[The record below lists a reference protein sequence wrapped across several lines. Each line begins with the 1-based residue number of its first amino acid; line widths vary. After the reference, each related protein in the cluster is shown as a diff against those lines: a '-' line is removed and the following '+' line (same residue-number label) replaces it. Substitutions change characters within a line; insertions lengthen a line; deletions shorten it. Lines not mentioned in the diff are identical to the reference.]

1 MEKRKTNRLLKAL
14 AFFLCFVFLGQGA
27 PNAAERSPKHTKEA
41 SQLLRTLRK
50 AARRKT
56 PYLGHQ
62 DALMYGQAWSLNK
75 NDSLYINSDIYEVC
89 GQYPFILGLDLG
101 RIEAGGERNIDG
113 CLFKQMKEAAIMH
126 NQRGGVVTIS
136 WHMDN
141 PLTDGSSWDHTSGD
155 AVQKILNDSLA
166 HKKFI
171 SWLDMGADFM
181 NQLENKKGKKIPIL
195 FRPFHEC
202 NIETFWW
209 SKNSCSEEEYIALW
223 RMTYDYL
230 VNEKDMKQLLWVYSP
245 YNVHTESEIS
255 IWYPGNE
262 SVDVI
267 GFERYQSYTKTYDE
281 GIGDYLKDVKRG
293 MDVTVNFA
301 KPRAKIVAFSE
312 TGYQGV
318 PYDNWWTEG
327 LWVSIVNQPLAYV
340 HLWRNGTSKS
350 YYFGPCLTSESSN
363 DFKKLVTTTRI
374 KLLNS

>member
-1 MEKRKTNRLLKAL
+1 
-14 AFFLCFVFLGQGA
+14 
-27 PNAAERSPKHTKEA
+27 
-41 SQLLRTLRK
+41 
-50 AARRKT
+50 
-56 PYLGHQ
+56 
-62 DALMYGQAWSLNK
+62 
-75 NDSLYINSDIYEVC
+75 
-89 GQYPFILGLDLG
+89 
-101 RIEAGGERNIDG
+101 
-113 CLFKQMKEAAIMH
+113 
-126 NQRGGVVTIS
+126 
-136 WHMDN
+136 
-141 PLTDGSSWDHTSGD
+141 
-155 AVQKILNDSLA
+155 
-166 HKKFI
+166 
-171 SWLDMGADFM
+171 M

-245 YNVHTESEIS
+245 CNVHTESEIS

-312 TGYQGV
+312 TG
-318 PYDNWWTEG
+318 
-327 LWVSIVNQPLAYV
+327 
-340 HLWRNGTSKS
+340 
-350 YYFGPCLTSESSN
+350 
-363 DFKKLVTTTRI
+363 
-374 KLLNS
+374 